1 MAFFLNYVV
10 NKKIFLWYN
19 TLRNGVFMEQFKKIY
34 TFENCSNELFAL
46 GPDNKNINLLSEL
59 LNINIVARHQDIFVL
74 EDVDE
79 VKLVQILDVLEKLSC
94 KQIYL
99 SAKDIKL
106 ISNSIKDEL
115 TEDLLSFFEERE
127 VFINTSTGKSIIPRT
142 LNQYKYLKLLE
153 KNNIVF
159 AVGTAG
165 TGKTFLGIMFAA
177 KMFKSKLVKKILLVR
192 PIVEAGEKLGF
203 LPGDLKEK

>member
-115 TEDLLSFFEERE
+115 TEDLLSF
-127 VFINTSTGKSIIPRT
+127 
-142 LNQYKYLKLLE
+142 LK
-153 KNNIVF
+153 
-159 AVGTAG
+159 
-165 TGKTFLGIMFAA
+165 
-177 KMFKSKLVKKILLVR
+177 
-192 PIVEAGEKLGF
+192 
-203 LPGDLKEK
+203 KEKCL